1 MTDVDKQIDKLLK
14 ALGIIAGDEFDL
26 TVFKGVKGV
35 GPSGLIQV
43 AEALKKRHIPMVI
56 HYRVA
61 FKNKE
66 GWQRFLDLYGINYV
80 RQNVSP
86 ENQALGAFEKLKKF
100 KDKR

>member
-1 MTDVDKQIDKLLK
+1 MSSVDVQINKLLK
-14 ALGIIAGDEFDL
+14 ALGIVAGDEFDL

-35 GPSGLIQV
+35 GPSGLKQV
-43 AEALKKRHIPMVI
+43 AEALKKRHIPMVL
-56 HYRVA
+56 HFRPA

-66 GWQRFLDLYGINYV
+66 SWERFLDFYGITYV

-86 ENQALGAFEKLKKF
+86 DHQALNAFKKLKAL